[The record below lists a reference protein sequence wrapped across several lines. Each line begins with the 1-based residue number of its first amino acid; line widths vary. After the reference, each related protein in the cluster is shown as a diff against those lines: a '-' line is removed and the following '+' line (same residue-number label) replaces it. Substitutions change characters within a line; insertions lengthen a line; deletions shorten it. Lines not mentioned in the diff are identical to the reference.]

1 MQRHV
6 ECCVERF
13 RPPSRTSPFWSLRRY
28 LSWECGRVYHCL
40 SDRVPLPFLV
50 LASHGVL
57 RHLFLA
63 CCEHFTKQRRSK
75 AHGLCFECDK
85 ITHPHSVQS
94 SPSAVSIGVKVK
106 VKKID
111 LAGSEGLEG
120 MNVGNIKPL
129 HPLVTVYSS
138 RLLAGRARRC
148 QGQGF
153 FKKVGTTVFELNGLI
168 TILVQQCFTG
178 VVGTRFQPDIFGN
191 PFKSEHYS

>member
-1 MQRHV
+1 MQRHAEGSV
-6 ECCVERF
+6 HSAVYAVIF
-13 RPPSRTSPFWSLRRY
+13 LGSVVAF
-28 LSWECGRVYHCL
+28 YHCL

-57 RHLFLA
+57 RHLLLA

-75 AHGLCFECDK
+75 AHGPLFECDE

-129 HPLVTVYSS
+129 PRWS
-138 RLLAGRARRC
+138 RCNHAGFLLAELAGA
-148 QGQGF
+148 
-153 FKKVGTTVFELNGLI
+153 KV
-168 TILVQQCFTG
+168 
-178 VVGTRFQPDIFGN
+178 
-191 PFKSEHYS
+191 KAS